1 MLSSSR
7 SCLMALRSPMERLE
21 VGALAWERMPTTRKR
36 AASATSSGSL
46 RRPFS
51 TAATYGTRL
60 GVGAKLRPFSSTDSS
75 SGCNCLLER
84 FPTLRSEEPP
94 ARFPLVRF
102 KNGDHD
108 SMSCCLS
115 LGCLDCLSSRN
126 SDLMLSLLSLSFSS
140 MCVQFDGDNL

>member
-1 MLSSSR
+1 
-7 SCLMALRSPMERLE
+7 MALCSPMERLE

-51 TAATYGTRL
+51 TAATISLYGTRL

-84 FPTLRSEEPP
+84 FTTLRSEEPP

-102 KNGDHD
+102 RNL
-108 SMSCCLS
+108 CLS
-115 LGCLDCLSSRN
+115 LHLHYNFPAIPRPFSPPFFPAVFMCLY
-126 SDLMLSLLSLSFSS
+126 LSLPSGVLFYAL
-140 MCVQFDGDNL
+140 MMVAV